1 MSRIFHRPMFRKGG
15 STGGITSGLREG
27 FANGGYPNPHLED
40 ITTVE
45 GVDYEEG
52 QDGGV
57 GADFETRDI
66 VEDTIDTSTEKPDSD
81 FLRGLWDAPELP
93 KSTAGSDFLMNLGL
107 NLVSGPSTGNIW
119 SNIGEAGKEP
129 LGQFQKARAGE
140 RALKYQASQA
150 ERRFQLDIYK
160 AMNDEDKLNVQK
172 EMEWYMSDSGGNM
185 SKEDAFNAVMYR
197 KPMHPKEQKRKED
210 EAKLKEQK
218 ENLNR
223 LLDNYADDDLGQGIA
238 LTPEQG
244 KKVQDFH
251 NWAQE
256 NNKLFDPYEA
266 VIDTNEIKIGQLTPN
281 PDKSGNLM
289 LPKDVD
295 LDFYKPGFHYID
307 VGTNTVWMV
316 SDSGV
321 ELIPVPMAE

>member
-140 RALKYQASQA
+140 RALKYQASEA
-150 ERRFQLDIYK
+150 ERRFKFEVWKTLSKDEQDMYYRRAKMLVEQGKAENIGDALDI
-160 AMNDEDKLNVQK
+160 LFP
-172 EMEWYMSDSGGNM
+172 GT
-185 SKEDAFNAVMYR
+185 R
-197 KPMHPKEQKRKED
+197 KPIRKED
-210 EAKLKEQK
+210 IE
-218 ENLNR
+218 
-223 LLDNYADDDLGQGIA
+223 
-238 LTPEQG
+238 
-244 KKVQDFH
+244 
-251 NWAQE
+251 
-256 NNKLFDPYEA
+256 
-266 VIDTNEIKIGQLTPN
+266 
-281 PDKSGNLM
+281 
-289 LPKDVD
+289 
-295 LDFYKPGFHYID
+295 
-307 VGTNTVWMV
+307 
-316 SDSGV
+316 
-321 ELIPVPMAE
+321 